1 LKKKNSGID
10 SFSGNQI
17 YFLILFY
24 IDDCSVV
31 VVSRC
36 SHGEIIFFFFDFL
49 FLALRA
55 NVIFTFTR
63 LLSTVSFS
71 RRMDGRAGEIL
82 TATRLIPTRESASY
96 FFSFSPQQL
105 FLFRL
110 GDCFL
115 HFFLFLFFWEEGVNE
130 LSF

>member
-1 LKKKNSGID
+1 
-10 SFSGNQI
+10 
-17 YFLILFY
+17 
-24 IDDCSVV
+24 VV